1 MIIPFRTRGLAAAL
15 APVLLAACVATP
27 PRSQTNQAQVDSS
40 LRAAALASQEV
51 RNYAGAAAY
60 YSSLYERDA
69 KDLDVVMGFASNL
82 RYLGDVGRAVAVL
95 EAALEDNP
103 DDTRLLGEYGRA
115 LLADDRPADALVPLE
130 RVAAGA
136 PDDWRIRSAL
146 GIAYDMVDRHDEAV
160 AAYET
165 ALAIAPGS
173 PSVLNNLALSQAMA
187 GDIDAGVATLRRASL
202 RTGASVQVRQ
212 NLALLLALNGGLDE
226 AEKLVA
232 ADLPAEMARRN
243 IAYLHRL
250 AEASGENEAGELAL
264 GELGAL
270 PVLTNL
276 PNLEPVPST
285 VEIIEEPVASLVAPP
300 EPEAGAGDEGAF
312 AAAAAEA
319 ADAAFAALV
328 ADGAADG
335 GAAGY
340 GAQLASYTS
349 AVDAEQ
355 GRATLER
362 KLGVLDPARELQIVP
377 VDRGDADPIFRV
389 YAGPFTDVDAART
402 VCRTVRERGVACVV
416 TPAPAGP

>member
-1 MIIPFRTRGLAAAL
+1 MIMPSRTRGLAAAL

-27 PRSQTNQAQVDSS
+27 PPSSQNNQAQVDSS

-60 YSSLYERDA
+60 YSSLYERDT
-69 KDLDVVMGFASNL
+69 KDLDVVMGFARNL
-82 RYLGDVGRAVAVL
+82 RYLGDVGRAAAVL

-103 DDTRLLGEYGRA
+103 DDERLLGEYGRA
-115 LLADDRPADALVPLE
+115 LLAADRPADALVPLE
-130 RVAAGA
+130 RVAEGA
-136 PDDWRIRSAL
+136 PDDWQIRSAL

-160 AAYET
+160 AAYEA

-173 PSVLNNLALSQAMA
+173 PSALNNLALSQAMA

-202 RTGASVQVRQ
+202 RTGAGVQVRQ
-212 NLALLLALNGGLDE
+212 NLALLLALSGRLDE

-243 IAYLHRL
+243 IAYLRRL
-250 AEASGENEAGELAL
+250 AEASGEDEDGEPAL

-276 PNLEPVPST
+276 PTLEPVPST
-285 VEIIEEPVASLVAPP
+285 AEIVAEPLALPAAQP
-300 EPEAGAGDEGAF
+300 EPEAGATAEDDGDF

-328 ADGAADG
+328 ED

-349 AVDAEQ
+349 AADAEQ

-362 KLGVLDPARELQIVP
+362 KLGVLDPVRELRIVP
-377 VDRGDADPIFRV
+377 VDRDGADPIFRV
-389 YAGPFTDVDAART
+389 YAGSFTDVDAART
-402 VCRTVRERGVACVV
+402 VCRAVRERGVACVV
-416 TPAPAGP
+416 TPAPTGP